1 MTTPL
6 REATAPSA
14 PSAPTRPERILICDE
29 LSPEALDVF
38 AAHGLKPEVRTG
50 LKEAELVA
58 RVHDVEAL
66 VVRSATKVTRAI
78 LDAAPR
84 LKVIGRAGVGVDNVD
99 VDAATAR
106 GVVVMNAPAGNTT
119 TTAELAVSLMLALA
133 RNVARGDRAVRAGEW
148 KLRGKLSG
156 SEISGKTLG
165 VVGLG
170 RIGRVVATRG
180 LGLAMKVVAYDPYLA
195 GQRSPLEGVELLPL
209 DELLARADF
218 VSLHVPYSDE
228 TRNIL
233 SRERIFTMKP
243 GARLVNCARGGLV
256 DELALA
262 DALAAGRL
270 KGAALDVFESEPPP
284 KDHPL
289 LAREDV
295 ILTPHLG
302 ASSEEAQRN
311 VALEIAQQV
320 SEFLLEG
327 VARNAVNLPATSA
340 ATLRELA
347 PWVLLAEK
355 LGSTLAQLCDSPIRT
370 LEISLSG
377 DVSRKD
383 ASHVRLAVL
392 VGALRKGCD
401 TPLNFVNA
409 PRLAAERGLAVHE
422 RADEE
427 SHFLHSLVKARAI
440 SRTGEVHVVGGSVFG
455 RDPRIVRID
464 DHYLDLVPEGALLV
478 TTHVDQ
484 PGVVGQLGTAL
495 GAARINIRRLEL
507 GPGARAAD
515 GLARGFLALDV
526 HPPQHVLD
534 ELARLEPIRSVRLV
548 QL

>member
-6 REATAPSA
+6 REATATSA
-14 PSAPTRPERILICDE
+14 PEAPARAERILICDE
-29 LSPEALDVF
+29 LSAEALEVF
-38 AAHGLKPEVRTG
+38 AAHGLKPEVCTG

-58 RVHDVEAL
+58 RVHDADAL

-78 LDAAPR
+78 LEAAPR
-84 LKVIGRAGVGVDNVD
+84 LKVVGRAGVGVDNVD

-119 TTAELAVSLMLALA
+119 TTAELAIALMLALA

-233 SRERIFTMKP
+233 SRERIFAMKP

-262 DALAAGRL
+262 EALAAGRL

-327 VARNAVNLPATSA
+327 VARNAVNLPATNA

-355 LGSTLAQLCDSPIRT
+355 LGSTLAQLCDSPVRT
-370 LEISLSG
+370 LEISISG
-377 DVSRKD
+377 EIARKD
-383 ASHVRLAVL
+383 AGHVRLAVL

-409 PRLAAERGLAVHE
+409 PRLAAERGLAVHD
-422 RADEE
+422 RPDEE

-464 DHYLDLVPEGALLV
+464 DHYLDLVPHGPLLV

-484 PGVVGQLGTAL
+484 PGVIGLLGTTL
-495 GAARINIRRLEL
+495 GAAHINIRRIEL
-507 GPGARAAD
+507 GPGTRAAD
-515 GLARGFLALDV
+515 GLARGFLALDEQ
-526 HPPQHVLD
+526 PSSHVLE
-534 ELARLEPIRSVRLV
+534 ELARLEPLRAVRLI